1 MFGPAAIDSHSLT
14 LKPIT
19 GLIAREKIRDERP

>member
-1 MFGPAAIDSHSLT
+1 MQKYTQLT

-19 GLIAREKIRDERP
+19 GLLFCLQ